1 MSSQSRKIKVFL
13 KRKFRT
19 TFKKYLNKKDIKLL
33 KNTAFVVVSDNCWG
47 GAVYQWLERS
57 YNSPFVGLWIYGDC
71 YVKLLSNFDYY
82 MNQKISFTKKSK
94 YSNSKIVYPI
104 GIIEDIEIH
113 FLHYKNENEAK
124 IKWERRTTRMLEET
138 NKDNYFFKICDGI
151 NTNEKNFKQ
160 FHKLPFKN
168 KISFSIKDYSSL
180 NFKNHYRILE
190 RDKKNKN
197 IIPNGVKLF
206 KLTFLYTDIIYWIK
220 NKKIKKTS

>member
-1 MSSQSRKIKVFL
+1 MNSQSRKIKVFI

-19 TFKKYLNKKDIKLL
+19 TFKKYFNKKDIKLL
-33 KNTAFVVVSDNCWG
+33 KDSNFVIVSDNCWG
-47 GAVYQWLERS
+47 GAVYQWLERP

-82 MNQKISFTKKSK
+82 MNQKISFTNKSK
-94 YSNSKIVYPI
+94 YSSCEILYPI
-104 GIIEDIEIH
+104 GLIEDIEIH
-113 FLHYKNENEAK
+113 FLHYRNENEAK

-151 NTNEKNFKQ
+151 NTNEKMFKR

-168 KISFSIKDYSSL
+168 KISFSIKDFSSL
-180 NFKNHYRILE
+180 NFKNHYQILE
-190 RDKKNKN
+190 RDKKNKS

-220 NKKIKKTS
+220 NKKIKKAS